1 MITYT
6 DKVAQVSG
14 TVHAAQGAAIA
25 SGSTVFMF
33 PADYRAR
40 IANADGRRFRN
51 AAVSKTGAYTFA
63 LLTPGEYLV
72 AALDVDDVPEN
83 RDTPF
88 FDALSRVAT
97 RVTIGEGDKKTQDLQ
112 FVKVAR

>member
-1 MITYT
+1 
-6 DKVAQVSG
+6 
-14 TVHAAQGAAIA
+14 
-25 SGSTVFMF
+25 MF

-40 IANADGRRFRN
+40 VAIADARRFRN
-51 AAVSKTGAYTFA
+51 SAVSKTGAYTFA
-63 LLTPGEYLV
+63 GLAPGDYLV
-72 AALDVDDVPEN
+72 AALAGDELPEN

-97 RVTIGEGDKKTQDLQ
+97 HVTIGEGEKKVQDLQ